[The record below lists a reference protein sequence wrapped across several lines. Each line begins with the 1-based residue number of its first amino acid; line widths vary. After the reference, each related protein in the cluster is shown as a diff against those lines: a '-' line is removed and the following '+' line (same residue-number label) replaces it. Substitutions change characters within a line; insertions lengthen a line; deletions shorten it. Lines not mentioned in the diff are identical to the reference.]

1 MTASPGSLVRLA
13 YVTRA
18 MLRARPHTLFV
29 FGDNMQRRGYGGQA
43 AAMRGEPNA
52 VGIPTKWAPSTAPAA
67 FFADSDWDR
76 REVRDAIDS
85 AFIRLADALRAGR
98 SVAIPADGLG
108 TGRAELA
115 TRAPRI
121 AAAIAA
127 RIARLEAIA
136 ASPAS

>member
-1 MTASPGSLVRLA
+1 MTVSPGSLIRVA
-13 YVTRA
+13 HVTRA
-18 MLRARPHTLFV
+18 MLRARPDTPFV

-76 REVRDAIDS
+76 RDVRDAIDS
-85 AFIRLADALRAGR
+85 AFIQLADALRAGR
-98 SVAIPADGLG
+98 SVAIPADGL
-108 TGRAELA
+108 A
-115 TRAPRI
+115 THAPRI

-127 RIARLEAIA
+127 RIVRLEAIA
-136 ASPAS
+136 ALPEC

>member
-1 MTASPGSLVRLA
+1 MAAVPGSLIRVA
-13 YVTRA
+13 HVTRA
-18 MLRARPHTLFV
+18 MLRAHPDTLFV
-29 FGDNMQRRGYGGQA
+29 FGDNMQLRGYDRQA

-52 VGIPTKWAPSTAPAA
+52 VGIPTKWAPPTAAAA

-76 REVRDAIDS
+76 PEVRDAIDS

-115 TRAPRI
+115 TH
-121 AAAIAA
+121 AAC
-127 RIARLEAIA
+127 IARLEAIA

>member
-1 MTASPGSLVRLA
+1 
-13 YVTRA
+13 
-18 MLRARPHTLFV
+18 MLRAHPDTLFV

-76 REVRDAIDS
+76 PDVRDAIDS
-85 AFIRLADALRAGR
+85 AFILLADALRAGR

-115 TRAPRI
+115 THASRI

-136 ASPAS
+136 AASPAS